1 MGFIVS
7 LIKDFKN
14 GLEAADVAQMLIAIT
29 VLEEDLGLA
38 LGTTRVT
45 QVLGNLISSFNL
57 VLGTHVTQIHPLR
70 YTHTYI

>member
-14 GLEAADVAQMLIAIT
+14 GLEAADVAQMLTAIT

-45 QVLGNLISSFNL
+45 QVLGNLISSFDL
-57 VLGTHVTQIHPLR
+57 VLGTYVTQIHPLR